1 MTPLLQV
8 EHLSVGITRGKN
20 IYTAVDDISFTIDSG
35 EILGIVGESGC
46 GKSLTALSIPGL
58 LPGTP
63 AGARLCRGSTTGAAT
78 VTGGSICFNGRNL
91 RTLPEQELYSIR
103 GKEISMVFQEPALS
117 LNPLEKIGA
126 QIAEPLVL
134 HGEKDK
140 ALNRKRVLELM
151 ENLGLPSPEKL
162 VRSYPHQ
169 LSGGMNQRV
178 MIALSVI
185 CRPRLL
191 IADEPTTALDVTIQ
205 AQILE
210 LMKKINR
217 ELGTSILFISH
228 DLSVIRRLCGRVLMM
243 YAGKILESGTVEDV
257 FSHPIHEYTRG
268 LLGSIPGRD
277 RKGAALTSIPGKV
290 PAIEETL
297 HGCPFAPRC
306 GMAQKRCWTE
316 FPTGT
321 ADRDTGA
328 GREIALPHRVHCI
341 LAGQRFAE
349 FTR

>member
-8 EHLSVGITRGKN
+8 EHLSVGITRGKHTF
-20 IYTAVDDISFTIDSG
+20 TAVDDIGFVIRSG

-58 LPGTP
+58 LPE
-63 AGARLCRGSTTGAAT
+63 AALGYGRPE
-78 VTGGSICFNGRNL
+78 VIGGSIRFNGQDML
-91 RTLPEQELYSIR
+91 AIPQQELCRIR

-117 LNPLEKIGA
+117 LNPLVKTGA
-126 QIAEPLVL
+126 QIAETLVL

-140 ALNRKRVLELM
+140 TLNRKRVLELLGS
-151 ENLGLPSPEKL
+151 LGLPEPEKL
-162 VRSYPHQ
+162 INSYPHQ

-178 MIALSVI
+178 MIAIAVI
-185 CRPRLL
+185 CRPKLL

-205 AQILE
+205 AQILN

-228 DLSVIRRLCGRVLMM
+228 DLGVIRRLCGRVLVM

-257 FSHPIHEYTRG
+257 FSNPIHEYTRG
-268 LLGSIPGRD
+268 LLGSIPGRE

-290 PAIEETL
+290 PAIEETPR
-297 HGCPFAPRC
+297 GCPFAKRC
-306 GMAQKRCWTE
+306 GKAQERCGFE
-316 FPTGT
+316 FPLETAVTGGG
-321 ADRDTGA
+321 RDGTDS
-328 GREIALPHRVHCI
+328 ETPLPHRVHCI
-341 LAGQRFAE
+341 LAEPRPARF
-349 FTR
+349 RQ